1 MNEMYTAYDK
11 ELRNVKQKTH
21 IKPCGNGWFCS
32 AFIQKICIDVS
43 FRKFG
48 KKSPF
53 DTTCIVMPSEVQI
66 MSSAYIPSHSAC
78 STEETII
85 QNFLQIQNPY

>member
-32 AFIQKICIDVS
+32 AFIQNICIDVS
-43 FRKFG
+43 IQKIW

-53 DTTCIVMPSEVQI
+53 DTTCIVQI